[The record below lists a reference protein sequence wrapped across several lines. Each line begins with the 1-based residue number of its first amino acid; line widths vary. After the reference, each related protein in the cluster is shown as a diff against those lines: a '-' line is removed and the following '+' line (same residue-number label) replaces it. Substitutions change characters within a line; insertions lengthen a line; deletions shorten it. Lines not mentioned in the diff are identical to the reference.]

1 MAMVERMHERVSG
14 ALTEEYLQAKKTEGW
29 RLVGVEWEREIEG
42 GTVPEGWREEVPYG
56 MRVADD
62 CLHLQENPWERKA
75 LELILNLI
83 AQDRSLPEIV
93 DELNQKG
100 HRTREDT
107 PWTQVAVFKLLPRLT
122 DAHAGLRRA
131 YPARSK

>member
-1 MAMVERMHERVSG
+1 MAFVERIHERVSG
-14 ALTEEYLQAKKTEGW
+14 TLTEEYLAVKKEEGW

-42 GTVPEGWREEVPYG
+42 GTAAAQWSEEVPYG
-56 MRVADD
+56 MRVSDD
-62 CLHLQENPWERKA
+62 CLHLQENPVERKA

-100 HRTREDT
+100 YRTRQDT
-107 PWTQVAVFKLLPRLT
+107 RWTQVAVFKLLPRLT
-122 DAHAGLRRA
+122 DAHAGIRKA
-131 YPARSK
+131 YPVRNR

>member
-1 MAMVERMHERVSG
+1 MTIVERMRERVG
-14 ALTEEYLQAKKTEGW
+14 EALTEEYLKVKKAEGW
-29 RLVGVEWEREIEG
+29 KLVGVEWEREIEG
-42 GTVPEGWREEVPYG
+42 GTVPASWKEEVPYG

-62 CLHLQENPWERKA
+62 CLHLQENPVERKA

-100 HRTREDT
+100 YRTRENT
-107 PWTQVAVFKLLPRLT
+107 LWTQVAVFKLLPRLT

-131 YPARSK
+131 YPVRSR